1 MPPCPRCAT
10 SRVKK
15 DGHVGETQRFRC
27 RTCRR
32 TFIMRTGTPFA
43 GHRWPQEV
51 IVTAVR
57 WYLRFRLSA
66 ADVRD
71 LLAER
76 GVDVSARTI
85 LYWVQKF
92 APLLAR
98 AGRRAAIRPGARW
111 WCDETY
117 VRVGGTWAY
126 LYRAIDER
134 GQVVDVL
141 LRRHRDLDSARAFF
155 VLATYRRRATPEE
168 VVTDKHPAYGRAIR
182 DEVPGA
188 VHIQSGLHRRCGPDT
203 KPIERSHVPIKD
215 RLRPMRGLQSIR
227 TGQRTIEGVEL
238 ARAVQR
244 SHIMAPPDAGAGGT
258 TGAYA
263 RARTAAT
270 TFAWLAD
277 SLRVAA

>member
-1 MPPCPRCAT
+1 MPPCPRCAGVE
-10 SRVKK
+10 VKK
-15 DGHVGETQRFRC
+15 DGQVGEAQRYRC
-27 RTCRR
+27 RSCRR
-32 TFIMRTGTPFA
+32 TFVARTGTPFA

-57 WYLRFRLSA
+57 WYVRFRLSA

-76 GVDVSARTI
+76 GVAISARTV
-85 LYWVQKF
+85 LHWVQKF

-98 AGRRAAIRPGARW
+98 AGRRAATRPGVRW

-117 VRVGGTWAY
+117 VRVGGKWAY

-134 GQVVDVL
+134 GQVIDVL
-141 LRRHRDLDSARAFF
+141 LRTHRDLDSARAFF
-155 VLATYRRRATPEE
+155 VLAIYRRRAAPEE
-168 VVTDKHPAYGRAIR
+168 VITDKHPAYARAIR
-182 DEVPGA
+182 EEVPGA
-188 VHIQSGLHRRCGPDT
+188 VHTPSGLHRASGPDT
-203 KPIERSHVPIKD
+203 KPIERSHVPTKD

-227 TGQRTIEGVEL
+227 TGQRAIEGVEL

-244 SHIMAPPDAGAGGT
+244 GDVAAPDPVAGSDAGPH
-258 TGAYA
+258 A
-263 RARTAAT
+263 RARAAAA

-277 SLRVAA
+277 GLRVAA

>member
-1 MPPCPRCAT
+1 MPPCPRCAGAA
-10 SRVKK
+10 VKK
-15 DGHVGETQRFRC
+15 DGRVDETQRYRC
-27 RTCRR
+27 RACRR
-32 TFIMRTGTPFA
+32 TFITRTGTPFA

-57 WYLRFRLSA
+57 WYCRFRLSA

-98 AGRRAAIRPGARW
+98 AGRRAAARPGVRW

-117 VRVGGTWAY
+117 VRVGGKWAY
-126 LYRAIDER
+126 LYRAIDEH

-141 LRRHRDLDSARAFF
+141 LRTQRDLDSARAFF
-155 VLATYRRRATPEE
+155 VLAVYRRRRAPEE
-168 VVTDKHPAYGRAIR
+168 VITDKHPAYVRAIR

-188 VHIQSGLHRRCGPDT
+188 THTQSGLHRKSGPDT
-203 KPIERSHVPIKD
+203 KPIERSHVPTKD

-227 TGQRTIEGVEL
+227 TGQRAIEGIEL

-244 SHIMAPPDAGAGGT
+244 GHVTVPGAVTDLDAGPH
-258 TGAYA
+258 A
-263 RARTAAT
+263 RARTAAI
-270 TFAWLAD
+270 FFDWLAD
-277 SLRVAA
+277 GLRVAA

>member
-1 MPPCPRCAT
+1 MSSCPRCAGAN
-10 SRVKK
+10 VKQ
-15 DGHVGETQRFRC
+15 DGHAGETQRYRC
-27 RTCRR
+27 RSCRR
-32 TFIMRTGTPFA
+32 TFIARTGTPFA

-57 WYLRFRLSA
+57 WYLRYRLSA

-76 GVDVSARTI
+76 GVDVSARTV

-98 AGRRAAIRPGARW
+98 AGRRTATRPGRRW

-117 VRVGGTWAY
+117 VRVGGKWAY
-126 LYRAIDER
+126 LYRAIDEA

-141 LRRHRDLDSARAFF
+141 LRTHRDLDSARAFF
-155 VLATYRRRATPEE
+155 VLATYRRHALPEE
-168 VVTDKHPAYGRAIR
+168 VITDKHPAYVRAIR

-188 VHIQSGLHRRCGPDT
+188 THTQRGLHRAKGPDT
-203 KPIERSHVPIKD
+203 KPIERSHVPTKD

-227 TGQRTIEGVEL
+227 TGQRAIEGVEL

-244 SHIMAPPDAGAGGT
+244 GHVAAPGTAPGGEV
-258 TGAYA
+258 GPHA
-263 RARTAAT
+263 RARAAAT
-270 TFAWLAD
+270 TFTWLAEG
-277 SLRVAA
+277 LHVAA

>member
-1 MPPCPRCAT
+1 MPPCPRCAGT
-10 SRVKK
+10 AGKK
-15 DGHVGETQRFRC
+15 DGQVGETRRYRC
-27 RTCRR
+27 HACCR
-32 TFIMRTGTPFA
+32 TFIARTGTPFA

-57 WYLRFRLSA
+57 WSCRFRLSA

-76 GVDVSARTI
+76 GVDVAARAI
-85 LYWVQKF
+85 LYRVQQF

-98 AGRRAAIRPGARW
+98 AGRRAAARPGARW

-126 LYRAIDER
+126 RYRAIDGH

-141 LRRHRDLDSARAFF
+141 LRAHRDLDSARACF
-155 VLATYRRRATPEE
+155 VLAVYRRQRAPEE
-168 VVTDKHPAYGRAIR
+168 VSTDKHPAYGRAIR

-188 VHIQSGLHRRCGPDT
+188 THRHSGLHRKRGPDT
-203 KPIERSHVPIKD
+203 KPIERPHVPTKD

-227 TGQRTIEGVEL
+227 TGQRAI
-238 ARAVQR
+238 R
-244 SHIMAPPDAGAGGT
+244 D
-258 TGAYA
+258 
-263 RARTAAT
+263 
-270 TFAWLAD
+270 
-277 SLRVAA
+277 